1 MRAITVLCLVLSLL
15 MLQGVTL
22 DSVPYKMTPPTLV
35 VVRPS
40 WSLAEIAQGVGMNL
54 DKLMWLNGIQTPGDI
69 YPGEVLKTYPYSDW
83 QEVAVSWYEDG
94 TTMADGKVFNPDD
107 PTVVAHK

>member
-83 QEVAVSWYEDG
+83 
-94 TTMADGKVFNPDD
+94 
-107 PTVVAHK
+107 